1 MNDINELL
9 QNNIYLNFIFFK
21 IIKCVLIS
29 Y

>member
-9 QNNIYLNFIFFK
+9 QNNIYLNLIFFK